1 MDNYKIYNNRYESH
15 TDSYNYS
22 GGIRWAFSLIK
33 DIIKYCD
40 KASVKNI
47 LDVGCGNGVKSVLLA
62 NYFSNAKLLGIDF
75 TDEGI
80 KKANANYS
88 KVSNIH
94 FDKADIFEMQT
105 EKYDMV
111 SCLEVLE
118 HIEDWQSILKK
129 ICDISSKYVL
139 ISVPTGR
146 MRDYEKYVG
155 HLRNFKKGEIE
166 NFMENNGF
174 KKIKTFYAG
183 FPFYSPLG
191 RDWLNR
197 NWKGY
202 EEDISGIFTKKQKI
216 FHTIVYIVFRYF
228 CFKNIGDNFVG
239 LFEKFQNNIL

>member
-239 LFEKFQNNIL
+239 LFEKRN

>member
-1 MDNYKIYNNRYESH
+1 MDNFKIYNNRYKSH

-22 GGIRWAFSLIK
+22 GGIKWAFSLIK

-40 KASVKNI
+40 KKDIENI
-47 LDVGCGNGVKSVLLA
+47 LDIGCGEGSKSFILA
-62 NYFSNAKLLGIDF
+62 NYFSNAKVLGIDF

-80 KKANANYS
+80 KKANNNYS
-88 KVSNIH
+88 EVNNLYFK
-94 FDKADIFEMQT
+94 KADIFEIQT

-118 HIEDWQSILKK
+118 HIEDWQIVLKN
-129 ICDISSKYVL
+129 ICNISNKYIL

-166 NFMENNGF
+166 NFVANNGF

-197 NWKGY
+197 NYKGY
-202 EEDISGIFTKKQKI
+202 DESVSGNFTKKQKL
-216 FHTIVYIVFRYF
+216 FHYMLYILFGYF
-228 CFKNIGDNFVG
+228 CFRNIGDSFVG
-239 LFEKFQNNIL
+239 LFEKF

>member
-15 TDSYNYS
+15 TDGYNYS

-80 KKANANYS
+80 KKANATYS

-129 ICDISSKYVL
+129 ICDISNKYVL

-239 LFEKFQNNIL
+239 LFEKRN

>member
-1 MDNYKIYNNRYESH
+1 MDNFKIYNNRYKSH

-22 GGIRWAFSLIK
+22 SGIKWAFSLIK

-40 KASVKNI
+40 KKDIENI
-47 LDVGCGNGVKSVLLA
+47 LDIGCGEGSKSFILA
-62 NYFSNAKLLGIDF
+62 NYFSNAKVLGIDF

-80 KKANANYS
+80 KKANNNYS
-88 KVSNIH
+88 EVNNLYFK
-94 FDKADIFEMQT
+94 KADIFKIQT

-118 HIEDWQSILKK
+118 HIEDWQIVLKN
-129 ICDISSKYVL
+129 ICNISNKYIL

-166 NFMENNGF
+166 NFVADNGF

-197 NWKGY
+197 NYKGY
-202 EEDISGIFTKKQKI
+202 DESVSGNFTKKQKL
-216 FHTIVYIVFRYF
+216 FHYMLYILFRYF
-228 CFKNIGDNFVG
+228 CFRNIGDSFVG
-239 LFEKFQNNIL
+239 LFVRK

>member
-22 GGIRWAFSLIK
+22 GGIRWAFGLIK
-33 DIIKYCD
+33 DITKYCD
-40 KASVKNI
+40 KSSVKNI
-47 LDVGCGNGVKSVLLA
+47 LDVGCGNGVKSILLA
-62 NYFSNAKLLGIDF
+62 NYFSNAKVLGIDF

-88 KVSNIH
+88 KVNNIH
-94 FDKADIFEMQT
+94 FEKADIFEIQT

-129 ICDISSKYVL
+129 ICDTSNKYVL

-166 NFMENNGF
+166 NFMADNGF

-183 FPFYSPLG
+183 FPFHSPLG
-191 RDWLNR
+191 RDWLNK

-239 LFEKFQNNIL
+239 LFEKF

>member
-1 MDNYKIYNNRYESH
+1 MDNYKIYNNRYKSH
-15 TDSYNYS
+15 NDSYSYS
-22 GGIRWAFSLIK
+22 YSVGIKWAFSLIK

-40 KASVKNI
+40 KKDIENI
-47 LDVGCGNGVKSVLLA
+47 LDIGCGEGSKSFILA
-62 NYFSNAKLLGIDF
+62 NYFSNAKVLGIDF

-80 KKANANYS
+80 KKANNNYS
-88 KVSNIH
+88 EVNNLYFK
-94 FDKADIFEMQT
+94 KADIFEIQT

-118 HIEDWQSILKK
+118 HIEDWQIVLKN
-129 ICDISSKYVL
+129 ICNISNKYIL

-166 NFMENNGF
+166 NFIANNGF

-197 NWKGY
+197 NYKGY
-202 EEDISGIFTKKQKI
+202 DESVSGNFTKKQKL
-216 FHTIVYIVFRYF
+216 FHYMLYILFRYF
-228 CFKNIGDNFVG
+228 CFRNIGDSFVG
-239 LFEKFQNNIL
+239 LFEKF

>member
-15 TDSYNYS
+15 TDGYNYS

-129 ICDISSKYVL
+129 ICDISNKYVL

-239 LFEKFQNNIL
+239 LYERIK

>member
-1 MDNYKIYNNRYESH
+1 MDNFKIYNNRYKSH
-15 TDSYNYS
+15 NDSYNYS
-22 GGIRWAFSLIK
+22 GGIKWAFSLIK

-40 KASVKNI
+40 KKDIENI
-47 LDVGCGNGVKSVLLA
+47 LDIGCGEGSKSFILA
-62 NYFSNAKLLGIDF
+62 NYFSNAKVLGIDF

-80 KKANANYS
+80 KKANNNYS
-88 KVSNIH
+88 EVNNLYFK
-94 FDKADIFEMQT
+94 KADIFEIQT

-118 HIEDWQSILKK
+118 HIEDWQIVLKN
-129 ICDISSKYVL
+129 ICNISNKYIL

-166 NFMENNGF
+166 NFVANNGF

-197 NWKGY
+197 NYKGY
-202 EEDISGIFTKKQKI
+202 DESVSGNFTKKQKL
-216 FHTIVYIVFRYF
+216 FHYMLYILFRYF
-228 CFKNIGDNFVG
+228 CFRNIGDSFIG
-239 LFEKFQNNIL
+239 LFVRK

>member
-129 ICDISSKYVL
+129 ICDISNKYVL

-239 LFEKFQNNIL
+239 LFEKRN